1 MSSNYYRPQR
11 KRVKLRYK
19 NIAMLLAVL
28 MLIIVLITAS
38 CNAVR
43 KGRTDDKGDTG
54 DQGAVSGQQGITPDD
69 DGVYRVTLPTKP
81 VGEDGQGGQPVPQG
95 TPDPTDQ
102 GSYVFDFVNK
112 TQADLGVG
120 NLVLVN
126 NRIKFLGSVNEDELV
141 IVHDMKNKAYW
152 VSDRNVKLLP
162 VAMDALNS
170 MLLDFKNAT
179 QNGNVM
185 ARSGYRTIQYQE
197 QLYNDELAKNGADS
211 STLVAMPGYSEHHT
225 GLVVDFTTYNGKS
238 YEDFTGEGDYAWIM
252 NNCDK
257 YGFINRYP
265 SGKEKLTFIDNEPWH
280 FRYVGVPHASIMK
293 DYGYCMEEYI
303 DFIKN
308 YTIDSGLYLK
318 EMPNGAKYLV
328 YYVPMVHA
336 ESTAIYFPLKEDPL
350 YPDDTSKWQPYPYE
364 ISGNNVD
371 GFIVTVTLEEGT
383 KPTPAANAV
392 TGEPAGG
399 NDANAG
405 NGEGEGGNT
414 DNPAE

>member
-1 MSSNYYRPQR
+1 MSSNYYRPNG

-19 NIAMLLAVL
+19 NIALLLAVL

-43 KGRTDDKGDTG
+43 KVRKDDKGD
-54 DQGAVSGQQGITPDD
+54 DKGAVSGEQGMKPDG
-69 DGVYRVTLPTKP
+69 DGIIRVTLPTNP
-81 VGEDGQGGQPVPQG
+81 SGQDNQG
-95 TPDPTDQ
+95 NASPNPAGAEPDPTDQ
-102 GSYVFDFVNK
+102 RSYVFDFVNK

-126 NRIKFLGSVNEDELV
+126 NRIKFLGSVDENKLV
-141 IVHDMKNKAYW
+141 IVHDQKNKAYW

-162 VAMDALNS
+162 IAMDALNS

-185 ARSGYRTIQYQE
+185 ARSGYRTVEYQE
-197 QLYNDELAKNGADS
+197 QLYNEDLAKTGADS

-238 YEDFTGEGDYAWIM
+238 YADFTGDGDYAWIM

-265 SGKEKLTFIDNEPWH
+265 AGKEKLTFIDNEPWH
-280 FRYVGVPHASIMK
+280 FRYVGLPHATIMK

-308 YTIDSGLYLK
+308 YTIDTSMYLK
-318 EMPNGAKYLV
+318 ELSNGAKYLV

-350 YPDDTSKWQPYPYE
+350 YPDDTSKWKPYPYE

-371 GFIVTVTLEEGT
+371 GFIVTVTLQEGT
-383 KPTPAANAV
+383 KPSAAVGSGNVGNAD
-392 TGEPAGG
+392 GA
-399 NDANAG
+399 
-405 NGEGEGGNT
+405 
-414 DNPAE
+414 AE

>member
-1 MSSNYYRPQR
+1 MSSNYYRPNG

-19 NIAMLLAVL
+19 NIALLLAVL

-43 KGRTDDKGDTG
+43 NGRKDNDSDDK
-54 DQGAVSGQQGITPDD
+54 GAVSGDQGMKPDD
-69 DGVYRVTLPTKP
+69 DGIIRVTLPTNP
-81 VGEDGQGGQPVPQG
+81 ADQDNQGNVSPNPAG
-95 TPDPTDQ
+95 TVPDPTDQ
-102 GSYVFDFVNK
+102 RSYVFDFVNK

-126 NRIKFLGSVNEDELV
+126 NRIKFLGSVDENKLV
-141 IVHDMKNKAYW
+141 IVHDQKNKAYW

-185 ARSGYRTIQYQE
+185 ARSGYRTIEYQE
-197 QLYNDELAKNGADS
+197 QLYNEDLAKNGADS

-225 GLVVDFTTYNGKS
+225 GLVVDFTTYDGKS
-238 YEDFTGEGDYAWIM
+238 YDDFTGEGDYAWIM

-265 SGKEKLTFIDNEPWH
+265 AGKEKLTFIDNEPWH

-308 YTIDSGLYLK
+308 YTIDTSMYLK

-371 GFIVTVTLEEGT
+371 GFIVTVTLQEGT
-383 KPTPAANAV
+383 KPTPAASTV
-392 TGEPAGG
+392 TGEPAGDNTG
-399 NDANAG
+399 NTEN
-405 NGEGEGGNT
+405 GGNNDGT
-414 DNPAE
+414 AE